1 MHFAHPGISHILMMF
16 GQKNFAN
23 ALYHLMPV
31 LAMPILNQTL
41 AFNYI
46 NEKRTA
52 AQERPVTVGCVAD
65 AGSHPM
71 REPRL
76 VVQDVG
82 APSGIDCGNVHAF
95 EEAVWESLRVSKATH
110 RDRLQAMDKDAGD
123 LHLHTYP
130 LPRKQQPAYASM
142 TRGVRAVVRAGEP
155 IVTFSARVDLHT
167 PRKPISAKGMGKSRQ
182 RVGAYRLPSPL
193 RVR

>member
-1 MHFAHPGISHILMMF
+1 MG
-16 GQKNFAN
+16 
-23 ALYHLMPV
+23 
-31 LAMPILNQTL
+31 
-41 AFNYI
+41 
-46 NEKRTA
+46 
-52 AQERPVTVGCVAD
+52 
-65 AGSHPM
+65 
-71 REPRL
+71 
-76 VVQDVG
+76 
-82 APSGIDCGNVHAF
+82 
-95 EEAVWESLRVSKATH
+95 
-110 RDRLQAMDKDAGD
+110 KDAGD

-193 RVR
+193 RVRWSVSAAGVPSSISGGATCRTRLSKQSQRCLVALRSSRRASP